1 MTWGKPDSLKFKINS
16 PCSCAKSHAK
26 MYQDGESEGYEIVC
40 TDGSFHVH
48 EYCLYNSEFLY
59 NMLKGLDST
68 VYPTGRATRYDFLG
82 QLDFCCWILI
92 FLWIQS
98 KARENFKGE
107 GDKKFDLTLFRKDT
121 VRVIFDALHGISNT
135 EARDEY
141 RMKCP
146 DWFVFD

>member
-1 MTWGKPDSLKFKINS
+1 MTWGKSDSLKFKINS

-68 VYPTGRATRYDFLG
+68 VYPTGRVTRYDFLSALNFFVVG
-82 QLDFCCWILI
+82 FSF
-92 FLWIQS
+92 FL
-98 KARENFKGE
+98 
-107 GDKKFDLTLFRKDT
+107 
-121 VRVIFDALHGISNT
+121 
-135 EARDEY
+135 
-141 RMKCP
+141 
-146 DWFVFD
+146 